1 MSRLSL
7 AAAALVIGVLTA
19 GGAMAG
25 QCPTMI
31 KAIDAALASNT
42 QLSQAQKDETMALRD
57 EGEKLHKAGK
67 HAESVA
73 TLAKAKA
80 ILGIM

>member
-1 MSRLSL
+1 MTRPTLM
-7 AAAALVIGVLTA
+7 AAALAIGVLTA
-19 GGAMAG
+19 GTAMAG
-25 QCPTMI
+25 QCPTMV

-42 QLSQAQKDETMALRD
+42 TLSQAQKDETMALRD

-67 HAESVA
+67 HADSVA